1 MFYLAYAPSPEKLTG
16 NAVKLGLSRYNLI
29 EICEEKFSDI
39 AGEIGKENVL
49 DGSMSRDGKSYA
61 HMPMR
66 PIIFGEGTRRRCTGT
81 IQYFDHPITTV
92 GEWLVAARLMIET
105 QKEAEQRFKVEMR
118 KYLEKEVAAAMAD
131 IERAVSDKT
140 FRRSPY
146 YGKFLLTMAREAGV
160 DMTKYDALL
169 ASCSWVV

>member
-16 NAVKLGLSRYNLI
+16 NAVKLGLSRYNLL
-29 EICEEKFSDI
+29 EICEEQFSDI

-61 HMPMR
+61 LMPMR

>member
-16 NAVKLGLSRYNLI
+16 NAVKLGLSRYNLL
-29 EICEEKFSDI
+29 EICEEQFSDI

-61 HMPMR
+61 LMPMR

-81 IQYFDHPITTV
+81 IQYFDYPLTTV
-92 GEWLVAARLMIET
+92 GEWLVAARLLLET
-105 QKEAEQRFKVEMR
+105 QKEARQRFKVEMR

-131 IERAVSDKT
+131 LERAVSDKT
-140 FRRSPY
+140 FRQSPY

>member
-1 MFYLAYAPSPEKLTG
+1 MFYLAYAPSPYDEKPG
-16 NAVKLGLSRYNLI
+16 NAVKLGLSRYNLL
-29 EICEEKFSDI
+29 EICEEQFSEI

-61 HMPMR
+61 LMPMR

-81 IQYFDHPITTV
+81 IQYFDHPLTTV
-92 GEWLVAARLMIET
+92 GEWMVAARLLLET

-118 KYLEKEVAAAMAD
+118 KYLEKEVAAAIAD
-131 IERAVSDKT
+131 IERAVSDRT
-140 FRRSPY
+140 SCLSPY

-169 ASCSWVV
+169 ANGQGR